1 MDNETK
7 QILSEQQLLKDL
19 VGHQGWSV
27 ARKILAD
34 KILELQNAFNI
45 DDRTATTMLQDLR
58 ANKKA
63 SQILWSFLKEIEG
76 TAAQSD
82 DNVEKTKS
90 YIVKLEE

>member
-19 VGHQGWSV
+19 VGHPGWTV
-27 ARKILAD
+27 ARKMLAD
-34 KILELQNAFNI
+34 KILELQNAFNL

-76 TAAQSD
+76 TATQSD
-82 DNVEKTKS
+82 DNVQTTKS